1 MSQLSF
7 VPDKNP
13 PANAET
19 VNHRLLVQ
27 AGLVR
32 QLMAGVY
39 IYTPLGLAVLR
50 KIEAI
55 VRRGMLA
62 LGMQEILMP
71 ALHPEANWRQTGGWD
86 KIDVLFK
93 IKSQTGK
100 NYALGQSHEEVV
112 TPLMKEVIHS
122 YKDLPQAVFQI
133 QWKFRDELRAKSG
146 ILRGREFLMKDA
158 YSFHLTQEDFEN
170 YYQKVKD
177 AYCKIF
183 AELDLPVKVTEASG
197 GSFAEKI
204 SYEYMVVTEAGED
217 DIFYCPKCNYC
228 INSEISEIKD
238 DVCPKCGAKLVQAR
252 ASEAGNVF
260 DLGQKFT
267 KAFELTV
274 NAADNQKVYPTMG
287 CYGIGISRAMGIVAE
302 THHDE
307 KGLIWPENLAPA
319 MVYLIGLGEAQMK
332 ANEIYQNLINSGV
345 EVIFDERDLSAGAK
359 FAAAD
364 LIGCPWRVVVS
375 AKTGDK
381 LELKSR
387 KSEEVKLVTEGELL
401 KAIKIGV

>member
-319 MVYLIGLGEAQMK
+319 TVYLIGLGEAQTK

>member
-238 DVCPKCGAKLVQAR
+238 DVCPKCGEKLVQAR

-319 MVYLIGLGEAQMK
+319 TVYLIGLGEAQTK

>member
-1 MSQLSF
+1 MSQFSF

-55 VRRGMLA
+55 VRQGMLA

-319 MVYLIGLGEAQMK
+319 MVYLIGLGEAQTK